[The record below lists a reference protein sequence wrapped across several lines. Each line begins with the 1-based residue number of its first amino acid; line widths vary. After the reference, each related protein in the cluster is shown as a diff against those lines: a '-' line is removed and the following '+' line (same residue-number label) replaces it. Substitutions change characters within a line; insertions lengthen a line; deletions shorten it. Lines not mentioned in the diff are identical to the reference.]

1 MYQTNSLLLR
11 IIFRVFDT
19 DGNGSISREELRNVM
34 NQLNEN
40 LTEAEID
47 AMIKEADKD
56 GGKF

>member
-1 MYQTNSLLLR
+1 
-11 IIFRVFDT
+11 VFDT